1 MQMIMIYTAGIIND
15 HELCHV
21 TKLIIQYSYS
31 SCFDFEV
38 IISYQPIEDQNIT
51 QSTFQLIYLANIF
64 SIFILSSQTN
74 PGKTTKGVLT
84 TEYYFTCNTYEQKS
98 IYSSMTIHLLFIQ
111 AIFLLHVTMITFL

>member
-15 HELCHV
+15 HEFCHV
-21 TKLIIQYSYS
+21 TKSMIQFSYS
-31 SCFDFEV
+31 SCFNFEV
-38 IISYQPIEDQNIT
+38 IISYQPDDQNIT

-84 TEYYFTCNTYEQKS
+84 TE
-98 IYSSMTIHLLFIQ
+98 
-111 AIFLLHVTMITFL
+111 